1 MDYEDFFPITE
12 EQLVRIQQDGIKGI
26 TRYENS
32 RPMQRQELNNLKL
45 IYIVGGIDE
54 TIYYRG
60 YVDKYDIWESDN
72 NLYLRHRVHDST
84 D

>member
-1 MDYEDFFPITE
+1 MDYEDFFPITIDE
-12 EQLVRIQQDGIKGI
+12 LVRIQQQGIAGI
-26 TRYENS
+26 TRYETG

-45 IYIVGGIDE
+45 IYTVGGIDE

-60 YVDKYDIWESDN
+60 YVDKYDVWESDN

>member
-26 TRYENS
+26 NRYETG
-32 RPMQRQELNNLKL
+32 RAMQRQELNNLKL
-45 IYIVGGIDE
+45 IYTVGGIDE

-60 YVDKYDIWESDN
+60 YVDKYDVWESDD

>member
-1 MDYEDFFPITE
+1 MDYEDFFPISLE
-12 EQLVRIQQDGIKGI
+12 EFVRIQKDLLYGISK
-26 TRYENS
+26 YETN
-32 RPMQRQELNNLKL
+32 RPMQRQELNNLKM
-45 IYIVGGIDE
+45 IFNVGGVDE

-60 YVDKYDIWESDN
+60 YVDKYDVWESDG

>member
-1 MDYEDFFPITE
+1 MDYEDFFPITV

-26 TRYENS
+26 TTYETG
-32 RPMQRQELNNLKL
+32 RAMQRQELNNLNL
-45 IYIVGGIDE
+45 IYTVGGIDE
-54 TIYYRG
+54 IIYYRG
-60 YVDKYDIWESDN
+60 YVDKYDVWESDG

>member
-1 MDYEDFFPITE
+1 MDYEDFFPITT

-26 TRYENS
+26 TRYETG
-32 RPMQRQELNNLKL
+32 RAMQRQELNNLKL
-45 IYIVGGIDE
+45 IYTVGGIDE

-60 YVDKYDIWESDN
+60 YVDKYDVWESDD

>member
-1 MDYEDFFPITE
+1 MDYEDFFSITE

-26 TRYENS
+26 KKYETE

-45 IYIVGGIDE
+45 IYTVGGIDE

-60 YVDKYDIWESDN
+60 YVDKYDIWESDG

>member
-45 IYIVGGIDE
+45 IYTVGGIDE

-60 YVDKYDIWESDN
+60 YVDKYDIWESDG

>member
-45 IYIVGGIDE
+45 IYTVGGIDE

-60 YVDKYDIWESDN
+60 YVDKYDVWESDN

>member
-1 MDYEDFFPITE
+1 MDYEDFFPISLE
-12 EQLVRIQQDGIKGI
+12 EFVRIQKDLLYGISK
-26 TRYENS
+26 YETN
-32 RPMQRQELNNLKL
+32 RPMQRQELNNLKM
-45 IYIVGGIDE
+45 IFNVGGIDE

-60 YVDKYDIWESDN
+60 YVDKYDVWESDG

>member
-1 MDYEDFFPITE
+1 MDYENFFPITE

-45 IYIVGGIDE
+45 IYTVGGIDE

-60 YVDKYDIWESDN
+60 YVDKYDVWESDN

>member
-26 TRYENS
+26 SMYETE

-45 IYIVGGIDE
+45 IYSVGGIDE

-60 YVDKYDIWESDN
+60 YIDVYDIWESDG

>member
-1 MDYEDFFPITE
+1 MDYEDFFPISV

-26 TRYENS
+26 TRYETG
-32 RPMQRQELNNLKL
+32 RAMQRQELNNLKL
-45 IYIVGGIDE
+45 IYTVGGIDE

-60 YVDKYDIWESDN
+60 YVDKYDVWESDD

>member
-45 IYIVGGIDE
+45 IYTVGGIDE

-60 YVDKYDIWESDN
+60 YVDKYDVWESDD